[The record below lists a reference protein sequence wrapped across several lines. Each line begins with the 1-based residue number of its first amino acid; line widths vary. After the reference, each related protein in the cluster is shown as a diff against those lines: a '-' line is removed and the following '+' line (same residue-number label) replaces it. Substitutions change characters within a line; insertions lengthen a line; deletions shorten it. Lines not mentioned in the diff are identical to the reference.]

1 MAMSTSGRFGHD
13 DLVGVIK
20 TDEKGTVKG
29 VRQANH
35 GYVYQVQLAEIE
47 GTEIEVP
54 EEWLELVKRPMT
66 TRLGD
71 WVSYP
76 LHFLSGDFWG

>member
-1 MAMSTSGRFGHD
+1 MAMSTSGRFAHD
-13 DLVGVIK
+13 DLVRVIK

-35 GYVYQVQLAEIE
+35 GYVYQVQLGEIE

-54 EEWLELVKRPMT
+54 EEGLELVEKANDDETGFHIRYI
-66 TRLGD
+66 
-71 WVSYP
+71 S
-76 LHFLSGDFWG
+76 